1 MIKSTKIPKQITNS
15 ELIYLID
22 EYVRLERDRD
32 ILKDKWFKGLS
43 IEQLA
48 EKYKLSETTIKNV
61 EDAIKKGFHII
72 ETEIILTKDNI
83 PIIYNGNIN
92 ICKYTLLHILIF
104 SAKNSLYIRK
114 RGLDYGV
121 KCYKAR

>member
-15 ELIYLID
+15 ELMYLID

-61 EDAIKKGFHII
+61 LHDIGD
-72 ETEIILTKDNI
+72 EI
-83 PIIYNGNIN
+83 
-92 ICKYTLLHILIF
+92 LLMPP
-104 SAKNSLYIRK
+104 KNN
-114 RGLDYGV
+114 
-121 KCYKAR
+121 